1 LVIRA
6 ECANLSISP
15 GSHFSINSLQGMKAS
30 SENQYFAFSAIW
42 FILIVFWGFAPSF
55 YLSKYFDNPEPL
67 PIHLVVH
74 GISFTLWVLLYAVQ
88 VFLIRVKNYKTH
100 MTLGILGVVIMA
112 AMVPTGLFPVVY
124 KAYAGTNTVD
134 AAGHNVFRLL
144 SAYLLFVL
152 AFAYRKKAFLHK
164 RLMLGCMVMC
174 TSAAIFRV
182 SFDLQLNESQ
192 LFNKGVQ
199 MFPALVLFALDWAKR
214 KKAVWVDLVSPI
226 LVLGIFFLADYFWL
240 SPIGAGFM
248 DILVAIFVKPFL

>member
-1 LVIRA
+1 
-6 ECANLSISP
+6 
-15 GSHFSINSLQGMKAS
+15 MKVS
-30 SENQYFAFSAIW
+30 SENQFFAFSAIW

-100 MTLGILGVVIMA
+100 MTLGILGIVIMA
-112 AMVPTGLFPVVY
+112 AMVPTGLFPSIY
-124 KAYAGTNTVD
+124 KMYAGIIPID

-144 SAYLLFVL
+144 SAYTLFGL
-152 AFAYRKKAFLHK
+152 AFAQRKNPFLHK
-164 RLMLGCMVMC
+164 RLMLGCMVMLMG
-174 TSAAIFRV
+174 AAIFRF
-182 SFDLQLNESQ
+182 SYDLGLQESQ

-199 MFPALVLFALDWAKR
+199 VFPALALFGFDWTKR
-214 KKAVWVDLVSPI
+214 KKAVWVDLVSPMLI
-226 LVLGIFFLADYFWL
+226 LGIFFLADYFWL

-248 DILVAIFVKPFL
+248 DLLVAIFVKPFL